1 MGGSAVDV
9 EGLVRPIVESAGLEF
24 VDVAFHREEDRRVLR
39 VTVDREGGVDLDTIS
54 EISERVSRRLDI
66 EGFDPGPYSLEV
78 SSPGVERPLREPRDF
93 GRRVGELVKVR
104 TARPVEGSRT
114 LTGRIVEAG
123 PERLRIVGEPGSDP
137 GAEGARAGEGHPVR
151 HDPFWARGGAGR
163 RVQVLEAPAGPRAGR
178 SHDGSPRDAR
188 SRER

>member
-9 EGLVRPIVESAGLEF
+9 EGLVRPVVETAGLEF
-24 VDVAFHREEDRRVLR
+24 VDVAFHRQEDRRVLR
-39 VTVDREGGVDLDTIS
+39 VTVDRAGGVDLDTIS
-54 EISERVSRRLDI
+54 EVSERISRRLDI

-123 PERLRIVGEPGSDP
+123 PERLRIATDEGEREVPYDDLSSARTVVDWN
-137 GAEGARAGEGHPVR
+137 AEMAR
-151 HDPFWARGGAGR
+151 
-163 RVQVLEAPAGPRAGR
+163 RAGR
-178 SHDGSPRDAR
+178 TSEEGGRR
-188 SRER
+188 